1 MRGCWPISPGR
12 KRTMNKKII
21 AAISSG
27 KRFLITAHV
36 RLDGDA
42 LGSELALF
50 QMLKDLGKEAVIYNQ
65 DATPQHYLF
74 LPGADEIVH
83 VLERVET
90 YDVGFVLDCSE
101 LDRVGEIASEIDKIK
116 TLINVD
122 HHVSNGGFSELRML
136 DSQASSTGE
145 LLFRLMREMG
155 VTMTKDIC
163 TNLYAA
169 ILTDT
174 GGFRYS
180 NTHQDTLRAAGD
192 LVEGGADPQWI
203 SENIY
208 ESDPPAKLQLLS
220 RVLETLS
227 LDMTTKT
234 ASMVVTFEHLRQTGA
249 TMEHTD
255 GFIDIPRT
263 VKNINIAML
272 YTQLDEKLFKLS
284 LRSKG
289 KVNVERIAS
298 QFGGGG
304 HVNAAA
310 CRIEGDIEVIKARV
324 LAAVE
329 AL

>member
-1 MRGCWPISPGR
+1 MVKEIL
-12 KRTMNKKII
+12 

-42 LGSELALF
+42 LGSELALYR
-50 QMLKDLGKEAVIYNQ
+50 MLRDLGKEAVVYNQ
-65 DATPQHYLF
+65 DATPEHYRF
-74 LPGADEIVH
+74 LPGAEHIVH
-83 VLERVET
+83 ELDHIER

-101 LDRVGEIASEIDKIK
+101 LDRVGKIAADVVKIK

-122 HHVSNGGFSELRML
+122 HHVSNGGFCQLSFL
-136 DSQASSTGE
+136 DARASSTGE
-145 LLFRLMREMG
+145 LLYRLMRKMH
-155 VTMTKDIC
+155 VKMTRDIC
-163 TNLYAA
+163 TNLYTA

-180 NTHQDTLRAAGD
+180 STHQETLRAAGD
-192 LVEGGADPQWI
+192 LVEGGANPQWI

-208 ESDPPAKLQLLS
+208 ESDPPAKLQLLAKA
-220 RVLETLS
+220 LETLE
-227 LDMTTKT
+227 LDLELGT
-234 ASMVVTFEHLRQTGA
+234 ASMTVTAEMLRQTGA

-263 VKNINIAML
+263 VKGINIAML
-272 YTQLDEKLFKLS
+272 YSQMGEKQFKLS

-289 KVNVERIAS
+289 KVNVERIAA

-304 HVNAAA
+304 HINAAA
-310 CRIEGDIEVIKARV
+310 CRMEGEITEIKNRV
-324 LAAVE
+324 QNAVKE
-329 AL
+329 L

>member
-1 MRGCWPISPGR
+1 MVKEIL
-12 KRTMNKKII
+12 

-42 LGSELALF
+42 LGSELALYR
-50 QMLKDLGKEAVIYNQ
+50 MLRDLGKEAVVYNQ
-65 DATPQHYLF
+65 DATPEHYRF
-74 LPGADEIVH
+74 LPGAEHIVH
-83 VLERVET
+83 ELDHIER

-101 LDRVGEIASEIDKIK
+101 LDRVGKIAADVVKIK

-122 HHVSNGGFSELRML
+122 HHVSNGGFCQLSFL
-136 DSQASSTGE
+136 DARASSTGE
-145 LLFRLMREMG
+145 LLYRLMRKMH
-155 VTMTKDIC
+155 VKMIRDIC
-163 TNLYAA
+163 TNLYTA

-180 NTHQDTLRAAGD
+180 STHQETLRAAGD
-192 LVEGGADPQWI
+192 LVEGGANPQWI

-208 ESDPPAKLQLLS
+208 ESDPPAKLQLLAKAM
-220 RVLETLS
+220 ETLE
-227 LDMTTKT
+227 LDLELGT
-234 ASMVVTFEHLRQTGA
+234 ASMTVTAEMLRQTGA

-263 VKNINIAML
+263 VKGINIAML
-272 YTQLDEKLFKLS
+272 YSQMGEKQFKLS

-289 KVNVERIAS
+289 KVNVERIAA

-304 HVNAAA
+304 HINAAA
-310 CRIEGDIEVIKARV
+310 CRMEGEITEIKNRV
-324 LAAVE
+324 QNAVKE
-329 AL
+329 L